1 MEGTAR
7 FERTLARVL
16 HVTSNGH
23 GMGHLSRQA
32 AIALSDADPAEH
44 AIASLS
50 TAAPLLR
57 GLGLR
62 SEYIAGFDRGQ
73 IPRARWDAYLRDR
86 LGALVD
92 LTGARVMIFDADTPH
107 QYPGVLLAAQR
118 HPHLRTVWCRR
129 GFWHRGFEEILPWAD
144 GFDAVLEPGDLVA
157 ELDDGATSGLPA
169 HRIRPVSMLDAL
181 RRVRG
186 PLPDRATAAATLG
199 LDPDRPAVLVSLGS
213 GTLGAAASAAQSAL
227 AHLADADWQVVLTQ
241 APIAGVSPLAE
252 DPRVRVLSGVF
263 PLALYLAAF
272 DAAVLSAGYNGV
284 HEVIPARIPALVIP
298 NPVWAIDNQHA
309 RARSLATAG
318 LALYAHP
325 ADDEGIAAAVRTLL
339 TPTWRAEQS
348 ERLARAAA
356 AGRLDISGGLEAAV
370 WLSGLAEA
378 PPTANAIST
387 DPAAAALAQRRATV
401 LGRVGA
407 PLTSLGLRLMGA
419 TVRRAHP
426 PVPGPARPR
435 RVRIASEG
443 AGPQVLRMEHA
454 DGPSAL
460 RGETVVEDLISE
472 DAGYRAARLALARDY
487 YRIEGVG
494 PGSA

>member
-157 ELDDGATSGLPA
+157 D
-169 HRIRPVSMLDAL
+169 
-181 RRVRG
+181 
-186 PLPDRATAAATLG
+186 
-199 LDPDRPAVLVSLGS
+199 
-213 GTLGAAASAAQSAL
+213 
-227 AHLADADWQVVLTQ
+227 Q
-241 APIAGVSPLAE
+241 AG
-252 DPRVRVLSGVF
+252 
-263 PLALYLAAF
+263 
-272 DAAVLSAGYNGV
+272 
-284 HEVIPARIPALVIP
+284 
-298 NPVWAIDNQHA
+298 QHA
-309 RARSLATAG
+309 RR
-318 LALYAHP
+318 
-325 ADDEGIAAAVRTLL
+325 AASG
-339 TPTWRAEQS
+339 P
-348 ERLARAAA
+348 RAAA
-356 AGRLDISGGLEAAV
+356 GPGHGR
-370 WLSGLAEA
+370 
-378 PPTANAIST
+378 
-387 DPAAAALAQRRATV
+387 R
-401 LGRVGA
+401 
-407 PLTSLGLRLMGA
+407 
-419 TVRRAHP
+419 
-426 PVPGPARPR
+426 
-435 RVRIASEG
+435 
-443 AGPQVLRMEHA
+443 
-454 DGPSAL
+454 
-460 RGETVVEDLISE
+460 
-472 DAGYRAARLALARDY
+472 DAGA
-487 YRIEGVG
+487 G
-494 PGSA
+494 PGSAGGPGVVG